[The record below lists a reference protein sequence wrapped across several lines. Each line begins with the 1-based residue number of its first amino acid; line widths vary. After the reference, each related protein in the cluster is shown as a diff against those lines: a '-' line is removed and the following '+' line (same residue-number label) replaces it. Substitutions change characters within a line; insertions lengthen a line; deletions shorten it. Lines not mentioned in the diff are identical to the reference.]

1 MAFVDQGISS
11 RKAVSVGGVVLIH
24 LAIGY
29 AFVNGLAFK
38 FIPRDEPP
46 MILLP
51 PIAAPE
57 PPPPIPPDPRP
68 KQKVPD
74 PLPLPD
80 PFPIPRVPGPISGPD
95 LTQLPKQPAD
105 PVPPKP
111 PSLSRQLQAKGDRA
125 SWVTTDDYPAEAVR
139 NGEEGRVGI
148 TVRVGANG
156 RVTDCQVTSPSS
168 YASLDQAA
176 CYYYAKRARFLPAL
190 AADGTP
196 VEASRADWVRWQLPE

>member
-1 MAFVDQGISS
+1 MAFVHQRISS
-11 RKAVSVGGVVLIH
+11 RKAVSIGGVVLIH

-29 AFVNGLAFK
+29 AFVNGLALK
-38 FIPRDEPP
+38 FIPRDDPP

-57 PPPPIPPDPRP
+57 PPPPMPPEPKPR
-68 KQKVPD
+68 QQLPD

-80 PFPIPRVPGPISGPD
+80 PFPIPRTPGPIFGPD
-95 LTQLPKQPAD
+95 LTKLPKVPD
-105 PVPPKP
+105 PLPPQP
-111 PSLSRQLQAKGDRA
+111 PSPSRPLQVKGDRTV
-125 SWVTTDDYPAEAVR
+125 WVTTDDYPVEAIR
-139 NGEEGRVGI
+139 AGQEGRVGI

-156 RVTDCQVTSPSS
+156 RVTDCQVTSSSS
-168 YASLDQAA
+168 YDSLDRAA
-176 CYYYAKRARFLPAL
+176 CYYYAKRARFLPAQ